1 LHLTQLSNGG
11 CQTISLTVETL
22 GLWILTLNFLRIMKS
37 LMELEATFFV
47 LLPDKDVPAMIL
59 DIAAF
64 KLILMLSNLA

>member
-1 LHLTQLSNGG
+1 
-11 CQTISLTVETL
+11 
-22 GLWILTLNFLRIMKS
+22 
-37 LMELEATFFV
+37 MELEATFFV